1 MCFQVCFDA
10 VYAQWVKWGEK
21 RWIFSIFSSFHIK
34 YVNGKLGRK
43 CFSFCVRCDV
53 KTICLS
59 LNIVSDKNFISRSMC
74 SCRIRN
80 YFRILNIWILWFLIG
95 VLPYFHKNKKS
106 SLLPMNKKIVIRIIL
121 IISNILVFMSMT
133 QTHKI
138 KAAIKRHRF
147 SQYVHFPSNIILMA
161 CIKFQGY
168 FHIK

>member
-1 MCFQVCFDA
+1 MRYMHNEWNEEKKDEYLPFSPLFITNTSTGN
-10 VYAQWVKWGEK
+10 WGENVFLFVYVVMSK
-21 RWIFSIFSSFHIK
+21 QSAYHSTSILIRISFLGRCVHVELEITLEYWIFE
-34 YVNGKLGRK
+34 
-43 CFSFCVRCDV
+43 
-53 KTICLS
+53 
-59 LNIVSDKNFISRSMC
+59 LNE
-74 SCRIRN
+74 
-80 YFRILNIWILWFLIG
+80 
-95 VLPYFHKNKKS
+95 KS
-106 SLLPMNKKIVIRIIL
+106 SLLSMKKKIVIRIIL

>member
-1 MCFQVCFDA
+1 MRFQVCFDV

-21 RWIFSIFSSFHIK
+21 RWIFSIFSSFHNK

-59 LNIVSDKNFISRSMC
+59 LNIDSDKNFISRSMC

-80 YFRILNIWILWFLIG
+80 YFRILNIWILGL
-95 VLPYFHKNKKS
+95 NEKS
-106 SLLPMNKKIVIRIIL
+106 SLLSMKKKIVIRITL
-121 IISNILVFMSMT
+121 INSNILVFMSMT